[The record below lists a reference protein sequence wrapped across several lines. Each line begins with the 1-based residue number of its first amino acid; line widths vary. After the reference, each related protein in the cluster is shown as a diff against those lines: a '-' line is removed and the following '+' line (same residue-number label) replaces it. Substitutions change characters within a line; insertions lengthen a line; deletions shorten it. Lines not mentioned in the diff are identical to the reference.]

1 MLANL
6 EKILWLV
13 LTLTSSIPFGMFIA
27 FNYKEYGMIKL
38 SNDSFLTVIGS
49 CGAVFNGLG
58 RFFWGVM
65 FDKFSFRVISSLIN
79 GILLLAAIT
88 ISFVAES

>member
-1 MLANL
+1 LLAKI

-13 LTLTSSIPFGMFIA
+13 LTLTASIPFGMFIA

-38 SNDSFLTVIGS
+38 TNDSFLTVIGS
-49 CGAVFNGLG
+49 CGAIFNGLG
-58 RFFWGVM
+58 RFFWGFM

-79 GILLLAAIT
+79 GILLVGAVS
-88 ISFVAES
+88 ISFIV